1 MLASPLP
8 IPNPPRRSRFSYP
21 VVATTYLPIP
31 RRTAGP
37 GIFKVM
43 GTRIT
48 RRCFAPLDRMKLS
61 EFLWYVGRT
70 RRTEGPNA
78 DSRSWERRM
87 APSAGGLQ
95 AIDLIVQQKDGSNFF
110 MFRYNSRAHALEQ
123 LRVKS
128 SCAALWDAAQAI
140 LPAPGAF
147 IIWFSADIGVM
158 RARYRWGESLL
169 WRDAGALLAYCC
181 LVAEALGLA
190 SCPLGLTGEPMFAD
204 VFGAKR
210 IRCYG
215 GITIGAR
222 ISESS
227 ERS

>member
-8 IPNPPRRSRFSYP
+8 LPNPPRRRRFRYP
-21 VVATTYLPIP
+21 VVAITYLPVP

-43 GTRIT
+43 ATRIT
-48 RRCFAPLDRMKLS
+48 RRCFAPVDRMQLA
-61 EFLWYVGRT
+61 EFLWHVART
-70 RRTEGPNA
+70 RRTEGPII
-78 DSRSWERRM
+78 DSHSWEQRM
-87 APSAGGLQ
+87 APSAGGMQ
-95 AIDLIVQQKDGSNFF
+95 AIDLIIQQKDGLDFL

-123 LRVKS
+123 LRVKG
-128 SCAALWDAAQAI
+128 SCAALWDAAQTI
-140 LPAPGAF
+140 LAAPDGF
-147 IIWFSADIGVM
+147 IIWFSADMEVM

-210 IRCYG
+210 IRCFG

-222 ISESS
+222 ISEGC